1 MSFFLIITGLMAGA
15 AAAWKITRTVEE
27 SRYRPHIQALQSR
40 LRVGEE
46 QSREMQ
52 QQLSKLSQETVL
64 LRQNLT
70 EERNIKLQTIQQ
82 LHSSFRHSISWVSVA
97 CVSLGLI
104 AGGATSWYTAMRYA
118 NADLATKT
126 AELRVDLEIST
137 SQVSILTQQLAAIQ
151 KKYDEMQQRWF
162 EDRVAKE
169 IAVAKLDLLIRSIA
183 GGAGPAGFMVDSKK
197 LRKNLSQKTPQ
208 QKTSSGIP
216 LFQSGFRV

>member
-1 MSFFLIITGLMAGA
+1 MAVINLSEAIRTEAGSMSFFLIITGLMAGA

-126 AELRVDLEIST
+126 DEL
-137 SQVSILTQQLAAIQ
+137 
-151 KKYDEMQQRWF
+151 QQRLF

-197 LRKNLSQKTPQ
+197 LRKNLS
-208 QKTSSGIP
+208 
-216 LFQSGFRV
+216 